1 MMTMAEPNR
10 ETFKYSDPVEM
21 FRTWYAEMLTNPAG
35 EPSAMV
41 LSTASA
47 DCTVSSRVVL
57 MKEFGQDGFV
67 FFTNYLSRKAFQLD
81 TNPNASL
88 LFYWPNQHRQVRIEG
103 TTEKVPDLQSD
114 QYFLSRPEE
123 SRIGAWASEQ
133 SKEIESRASLEKR
146 FAHFRAK
153 FGNNIPRPS
162 HWGGYSLIP
171 EMFEFWQEGEHRLHD
186 RIVFKKS
193 SGLWK
198 IKRLAP

>member
-103 TTEKVPDLQSD
+103 TTEKVPDHQSD

>member
-1 MMTMAEPNR
+1 MILAETNISG
-10 ETFKYSDPVEM
+10 FKYSNPVEL
-21 FRTWYAEMLTNPAG
+21 FSIWYDEMLANPAG

-57 MKEFGQDGFV
+57 LKEFGESGFV

-81 TNPNASL
+81 TNPHASL

-103 TTEKVPDLQSD
+103 TTEKVPDHQSD

-133 SKEIESRASLEKR
+133 SKEIESRDNLVER

-162 HWGGYSLIP
+162 HWGGYLLIP
-171 EMFEFWQEGEHRLHD
+171 EMYEFWQEGEHRLHD
-186 RIVFKKS
+186 RIVFRKS
-193 SGLWK
+193 NDLWK
-198 IKRLAP
+198 VKRLAP

>member
-21 FRTWYAEMLTNPAG
+21 FRAWYAEMLTNPAG

-103 TTEKVPDLQSD
+103 TTEKVPDHQSD